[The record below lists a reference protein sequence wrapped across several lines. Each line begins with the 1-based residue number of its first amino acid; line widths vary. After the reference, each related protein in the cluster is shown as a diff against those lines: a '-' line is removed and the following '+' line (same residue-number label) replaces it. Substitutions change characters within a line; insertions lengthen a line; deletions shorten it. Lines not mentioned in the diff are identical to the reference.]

1 MKNVSSHRPY
11 KRNDHRPV
19 FPMTNNHAKLEGN
32 IQCVIISI
40 VIVFVSQLLNGCQTG
55 KQNEVPD
62 YRIQLGDLESIIQS
76 GNWLKFY
83 TDRRADPYTGTLNP
97 GRMTSKGRK
106 YHILKFEYYDNNLP
120 FSLEEGD
127 TMIIILDGRAL
138 NFTGYNV
145 SQQKKRISAYYE
157 IDKYD
162 MVDIGNASNVV
173 VMIKTQGGELRATFS
188 KENIYN
194 YRYFSAKYILGAND
208 IPPLKE
214 PAYEQPVAFLSG
226 GAGTGIEFW
235 FGYYTNFFNLKPG
248 LGDYLSAG
256 MGIATID
263 YSLYNRYQGQG
274 YLWDGNFSLKNYYIN
289 MMYGF
294 TYPSPF
300 GNWSFEVGFT
310 YQYYFYD
317 ESWNSKNTGTEQ
329 FPTYYRLT
337 DSAPYE
343 GSVIG
348 VFIQAG
354 GLWIQFNR
362 RKNWAAGIAIP
373 IPWW

>member
-1 MKNVSSHRPY
+1 MINKQIVHERIVQY
-11 KRNDHRPV
+11 
-19 FPMTNNHAKLEGN
+19 L
-32 IQCVIISI
+32 IILI

-55 KQNEVPD
+55 KQSEVPD
-62 YRIQLGDLESIIQS
+62 YRLQLGNLESIIQS
-76 GNWLKFY
+76 GNWLKLY
-83 TDRRADPYTGTLNP
+83 TDRRAEPYTGTLNP
-97 GRMTSKGRK
+97 GRITSSGRK

-120 FSLEEGD
+120 FSLQEGD
-127 TMIIILDGRAL
+127 TMILILDGRAL
-138 NFTGYNV
+138 IFIGYNI
-145 SQQKKRISAYYE
+145 SIQKNRLSAYYE

-162 MVDIGNASNVV
+162 MVDIGNASGVE
-173 VMIKTQGGELRATFS
+173 VMIKAQEGELRGTFS

-194 YRYFSAKYILGAND
+194 YRYFAAKYILGAKD

-214 PAYEQPVAFLSG
+214 PDYEQPTAFLSG

-235 FGYYTNFFNLKPG
+235 FGYYTNFLNIKPG
-248 LGDYLSAG
+248 LADYLSAG
-256 MGIATID
+256 MGIAGID
-263 YSLYNRYQGQG
+263 YSRYNHYQDQG
-274 YLWDGNFSLKNYYIN
+274 YLWDGNYSLNNYYIN
-289 MMYGF
+289 VMYGL
-294 TYPSPF
+294 THPSPF
-300 GNWSFEVGFT
+300 VNWSVELGFT

-337 DSAPYE
+337 NGDPYE

-348 VFIQAG
+348 VFIQTG
-354 GLWIQFNR
+354 GLWVQFNR